1 MKIKTAKVEVVKVKM
16 PTMYGL
22 ADAGKDGIKVSSD
35 LRACWRD
42 LWVRFFV
49 MQAGLLALKKRQDAK
64 RKARRAK
71 R

>member
-1 MKIKTAKVEVVKVKM
+1 MKCETEKVKVVKVKL
-16 PTMYGL
+16 PTLYGL
-22 ADAGKDGIKVSSD
+22 ADASKGGIKVSSD
-35 LRACWRD
+35 LRASWKD
-42 LWVRFFV
+42 LWARFFV